1 MTFIKQTLKNTAS
14 LMLAVW
20 IIGSAYAAIFTVSS
34 GDPLTA
40 DSWNQIVNKISN
52 TDTNSDDLVTKS
64 YVDATV
70 SANSWGYPVVKDLS
84 TSSQNHMSHID
95 AINYCKN
102 LTEDWFS
109 DWRLWTQ
116 EELSLLVWHENASW
130 ISRSLS
136 MSDGDYRYYYS
147 VNLDNWRGY
156 EVTYDDANSTAY
168 FVNCVR

>member
-1 MTFIKQTLKNTAS
+1 MPMTFIKQTLKNTAS

-20 IIGSAYAAIFTVSS
+20 IIGSAYAAISTVSS

-40 DSWNQIVNKISN
+40 DNWNQIVNKFDGIWE
-52 TDTNSDDLVTKS
+52 NSVKE

-84 TSSQNHMSHID
+84 TKSPNGMFHLD

-116 EELSLLVWHENASW
+116 EELSLLVWHENANW
-130 ISRSLS
+130 YSRSLS
-136 MSDGDYRYYYS
+136 MADRYRTYYAINLNNWQGSVMDYNYAGS
-147 VNLDNWRGY
+147 
-156 EVTYDDANSTAY
+156 AAH
-168 FVNCVR
+168 VNCVR

>member
-14 LMLAVW
+14 LVLAVW
-20 IIGSAYAAIFTVSS
+20 IIGSAYAAISTVSS

-40 DSWNQIVNKISN
+40 DNWNQVVNKF
-52 TDTNSDDLVTKS
+52 DGMWENSVKE

-70 SANSWGYPVVKDLS
+70 SANSGGGYPIVRNLS
-84 TSSQNHMSHID
+84 TNNSTWMSHLD

-116 EELSLLVWHENASW
+116 EELSLLVWHENANW
-130 ISRSLS
+130 MSRTLS
-136 MSDGDYRYYYS
+136 MGDRYSTYYS
-147 VNLDNWRGY
+147 VDLSNWRGQVINY
-156 EVTYDDANSTAY
+156 YSANDAAY

>member
-20 IIGSAYAAIFTVSS
+20 IIGSAYAAISTVSS

-70 SANSWGYPVVKDLS
+70 SANSWGYPVTSTLS
-84 TSSQNHMSHID
+84 NISSSSMYFKD
-95 AINYCKN
+95 AINYCHN
-102 LTEDWFS
+102 LSENWFS
-109 DWRLWTQ
+109 DWRVPTSDELMQYVWSSTSTDKILWTSSITHRTVN
-116 EELSLLVWHENASW
+116 EIMWINISDWSYNDYSL
-130 ISRSLS
+130 
-136 MSDGDYRYYYS
+136 D
-147 VNLDNWRGY
+147 
-156 EVTYDDANSTAY
+156 TYVFTR
-168 FVNCVR
+168 CVR